1 MLKSFDPSSLAS
13 PRPPNMKACPMTQP
27 LALEGVTILDL
38 SRVLAGPWSTQIL
51 ADLGA
56 KVIKVEKPDRGD
68 DTRIWGPPF
77 IPGTTDAAYFAC
89 TNRNK
94 HSVAVDFAREEG
106 AAIIREMAKKADIL
120 VENFKLGG
128 LAKYGL
134 DYESLKSENPGLIYC
149 SITGFGQTGPY
160 APRAGYDYLIQGMS
174 GLMSVTGHDTP
185 TKVGVAISDL
195 VTGLYATISILAAL
209 RHREQTGQGQHID
222 CSLLDCQT
230 AAMANQA
237 ANWLVGGVVPKA
249 MGNNHP
255 NVVPYRVFAVA
266 DGHIIIA
273 CGNDGQFQRLCQ
285 ALGMKDEATDPRFV
299 KNVDRV
305 LNRQAIDDLIEAR
318 TKQLSKQ
325 QALELLEKHAVP
337 GGPINNIPEVFED
350 PHIQARG
357 LLNTLTR
364 EDGTNITAPGFPVK
378 LSETPA
384 RSEIAPPTLGVHT
397 NQVLEDMLSLQEK
410 ELEALRS
417 KGIIG

>member
-1 MLKSFDPSSLAS
+1 
-13 PRPPNMKACPMTQP
+13 MTHP
-27 LALEGVTILDL
+27 LALEGVTVLDL

-56 KVIKVEKPDRGD
+56 KVIKVEKPETGD

-94 HSVAVDFAREEG
+94 NSVAVDFAQEEG
-106 AAIIREMAKKADIL
+106 AAIIRAMAPKADIL

-134 DYESLKSENPGLIYC
+134 DYESLKAENPGLIYC

-160 APRAGYDYLIQGMS
+160 ASRAGYDYLIQGMS
-174 GLMSVTGHDTP
+174 GLMSVTGHETP

-209 RHREQTGQGQHID
+209 RHREETGQGQHID

-237 ANWLVGGVVPKA
+237 ANWLVGGVVPKP
-249 MGNNHP
+249 MGNSHP
-255 NVVPYRVFAVA
+255 NVVPYRVFEVA

-285 ALGMKDEATDPRFV
+285 AFDMKEEATDPRFL

-305 LNRQAIDDLIEAR
+305 LNRQAIDDLIEER
-318 TKQLSKQ
+318 TSKMSKQ
-325 QALELLEKHAVP
+325 RALELLEQHAVP

-357 LLNTLTR
+357 LLKTLER
-364 EDGTNITAPGFPVK
+364 GDGTVITAPGFPVK

-384 RSEIAPPTLGVHT
+384 RSDIAPPILGVHT
-397 NQVLEDMLSLQEK
+397 QEVLQEMLMLK
-410 ELEALRS
+410 QDELDILRK